1 MSIKITIE
9 IGEEQARKIEELFDK
24 LLESFN
30 QIKADESEIDA
41 RREKAQEEC
50 RK

>member
-24 LLESFN
+24 LLEPNKS
-30 QIKADESEIDA
+30 
-41 RREKAQEEC
+41 
-50 RK
+50 